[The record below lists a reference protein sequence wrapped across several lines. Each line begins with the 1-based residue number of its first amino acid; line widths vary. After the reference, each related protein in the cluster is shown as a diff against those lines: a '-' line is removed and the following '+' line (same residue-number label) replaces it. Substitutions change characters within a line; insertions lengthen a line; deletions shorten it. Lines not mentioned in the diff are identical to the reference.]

1 VHTDFVFAAI
11 GEELGFLGAAAV
23 LLTYMLLL
31 YRAFRIAIC
40 AQSAFQQLTVGGL
53 AIFLGLQTLLIIGG
67 VTKFLPLTGVTLP
80 FISYGGSSLISNFIL
95 LGILFAASEPGA
107 YDA

>member
-1 VHTDFVFAAI
+1 
-11 GEELGFLGAAAV
+11 
-23 LLTYMLLL
+23 
-31 YRAFRIAIC
+31 
-40 AQSAFQQLTVGGL
+40 
-53 AIFLGLQTLLIIGG
+53 LGLQTLLIIGG